1 MFIMLVSWIFVGTI
15 VGYIASK
22 NVKLRG
28 DDPKVGIACGA
39 IGAIAGGILYR
50 IFSGNAIAGFNL
62 WSILFSTITAIV
74 VVVAWHM
81 MRRRASRA

>member
-28 DDPKVGIACGA
+28 DDPKVGIASG
-39 IGAIAGGILYR
+39 IGVIAGGILYR
-50 IFSGNAIAGFNL
+50 IFSGNAIAGFTSGASFSQPSRRSWL
-62 WSILFSTITAIV
+62 WWRGT
-74 VVVAWHM
+74 
-81 MRRRASRA
+81 